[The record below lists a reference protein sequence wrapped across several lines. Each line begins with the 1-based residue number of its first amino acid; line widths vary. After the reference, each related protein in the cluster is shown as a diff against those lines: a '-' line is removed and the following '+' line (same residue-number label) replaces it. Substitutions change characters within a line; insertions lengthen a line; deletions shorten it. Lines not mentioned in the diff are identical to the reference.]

1 MSNVAVNSD
10 NLLHDWHQKAATL
23 QENINQTI
31 LGQENIIELMV
42 VAIFCRG
49 HILLEGDV
57 GVGKTTLLR
66 AAAES
71 LGGDFERI
79 EGTIDLMPHDLVY
92 YTHIASD
99 GKPAVNEGP
108 LLKHGE
114 DLSIFFFNEIN
125 RARPQVHSLL
135 LRVMAERSVSA
146 FNKTFHFPHLQVF
159 ADRNRIEKDETFE
172 LPAAARDRFMMELH
186 IKQPKAEAQLK
197 ELMFNT
203 RYYDADKL
211 VESADKAVLPFNQ
224 LNDIAVTIQAQIHAS
239 ETIQDYGFHLCQAL
253 RRPQDYDIKISD
265 IDTEKLVLGGM
276 GPRGISY
283 LARSARAHA
292 WLKQRNNV
300 TPEDF
305 HAVIRAIG
313 KHRIFIN
320 PVYNYNGEAII
331 EELIIGVLNTIP
343 SP

>member
-1 MSNVAVNSD
+1 MNNTATNTDS
-10 NLLHDWHQKAATL
+10 LLTDWHQQATRL
-23 QENINQTI
+23 RNNINRTI
-31 LGQENIIELMV
+31 LGQEHTVDLMV

-66 AAAES
+66 VAAES
-71 LGGDFERI
+71 LGGNFERI

-92 YTHIASD
+92 YTHISD
-99 GKPAVNEGP
+99 NGKPAVSEGP

-114 DLSIFFFNEIN
+114 QLSIFFFNEIN

-135 LRVMAERSVSA
+135 LRVMAEQSISA

-186 IKQPKAEAQLK
+186 IEQPKMESQLK
-197 ELMFNT
+197 ELMFST
-203 RYYDADKL
+203 RYHNIDKL
-211 VESADKAVLPFNQ
+211 VDSADKAVLPFAE
-224 LNDIAVTIQAQIHAS
+224 LNSIAEEIQTSIHAS
-239 ETIQDYGFHLCQAL
+239 RAVQDYAFHLCQAL
-253 RRPQDYDIKISD
+253 RKPQDFNIKITDVDSS
-265 IDTEKLVLGGM
+265 KLVQGGM
-276 GPRGISY
+276 GPRGISF
-283 LARSARAHA
+283 LAKAARVHA
-292 WLKQRNNV
+292 WLDQRSSV
-300 TPEDF
+300 IPEDF
-305 HAVIRAIG
+305 HAIIRAVS

-320 PVYNYNGEAII
+320 PIYNYNGEAII
-331 EELIIGVLNTIP
+331 EALISGVLNTIQ